1 MHGGS
6 HFKTETVPLQEV
18 GKTGQL
24 HGDYHG
30 SSHRTWGSPLSE
42 SCTLCPALPD
52 LRGQM
57 QRLSP
62 QHSRDPVAACAFG
75 NLSPPPHPDPAVT
88 STSVFSEPPS
98 HPEHLSPA
106 SSFWAW
112 VDRRQEGFKETR
124 CDEAPRP
131 VCFLPAEWGP
141 VLATGLVPLS

>member
-1 MHGGS
+1 MEDLILKQRLCLCRKLGRLGS
-6 HFKTETVPLQEV
+6 SMETIC
-18 GKTGQL
+18 GN
-24 HGDYHG
+24 
-30 SSHRTWGSPLSE
+30 SHRTWGSPLSE
-42 SCTLCPALPD
+42 SCTLCLALPD

-88 STSVFSEPPS
+88 STSIFSEPPS

-112 VDRRQEGFKETR
+112 VDRRQEGFKETQ